1 MVPKEGIEPSL
12 SRENTI
18 LSRARLPIPPLRR
31 AFQKFINSR
40 EYFNDKIANYNTLI
54 LFLIDEKAMKES
66 KRQRITCK
74 DIFRN
79 VDFRRNNSV
88 AKQNAER

>member
-1 MVPKEGIEPSL
+1 
-12 SRENTI
+12 
-18 LSRARLPIPPLRR
+18 
-31 AFQKFINSR
+31 
-40 EYFNDKIANYNTLI
+40 
-54 LFLIDEKAMKES
+54 MKES